1 MMQMIPQD
9 TVKSTLVEN
18 LKMSGSRSAFHLIP
32 KVLDQVEGQGQT
44 CFYGAGFVHEDT
56 SRYVSI
62 KPLIVSYSNARSFN
76 K

>member
-56 SRYVSI
+56 VT
-62 KPLIVSYSNARSFN
+62 LC
-76 K
+76 